1 MPNGNETDEHE
12 IEKILAKRF
21 NPRRRE
27 HEYLIKWEKLN
38 QQENTWEPLS
48 HIEECK
54 DLLDIFESQLAKQKE
69 QRAKQSGS
77 VSAASPSMVT
87 STPARPARFSKV
99 KAMNQVKQWVS
110 SGTAA
115 NSVDDESNSPGKRK
129 LDDSDYD
136 DEETDEEFEYDTDK
150 KRLSKP
156 EQQLK
161 RMKND
166 NPAIA
171 EMIKAGQMVS
181 YSFSTQ
187 FFLSF
192 QLFEQVPQT
201 MDSFLRGL

>member
-38 QQENTWEPLS
+38 QQDNTWEPLS
-48 HIEECK
+48 HIEDCK

-69 QRAKQSGS
+69 QRAKQSGA
-77 VSAASPSMVT
+77 VTTASPSMVT

-110 SGTAA
+110 SGTA
-115 NSVDDESNSPGKRK
+115 NSVDDDSNTSPGKRK

-136 DEETDEEFEYDTDK
+136 DEETDEEFEYDSDK
-150 KRLSKP
+150 KRLSRP

-161 RMKND
+161 RIKND
-166 NPAIA
+166 NPAFA
-171 EMIKAGQMVS
+171 DMIKGGQMVGVCFCYQS
-181 YSFSTQ
+181 KCILLLYCYFYYR
-187 FFLSF
+187 LSS
-192 QLFEQVPQT
+192 P
-201 MDSFLRGL
+201 